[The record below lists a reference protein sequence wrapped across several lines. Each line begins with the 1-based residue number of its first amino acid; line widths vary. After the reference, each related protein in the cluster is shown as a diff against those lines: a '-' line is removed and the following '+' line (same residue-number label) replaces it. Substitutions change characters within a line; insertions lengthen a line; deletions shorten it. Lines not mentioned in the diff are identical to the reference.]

1 MNDRLDETFV
11 EGYNEAAA
19 VCMEVVERKIE
30 KLHAQI
36 IDECVL
42 STNEQFLLAQLYI
55 LKKEMD
61 GGLRCSIRRKT
72 S

>member
-19 VCMEVVERKIE
+19 VCMEVVKRKIK

-36 IDECVL
+36 IDKCMMFE
-42 STNEQFLLAQLYI
+42 NEKFLLVKLCI

-61 GGLRCSIRRKT
+61 GELQCSI
-72 S
+72 